1 MVHEFGLPWV
11 AGDIVGCGI
20 KLDGEAYSGED
31 KTRVRVF
38 FTVNG
43 QKVSDWIIILLH
55 NIKHIIFSNIDK
67 SM

>member
-43 QKVSDWIIILLH
+43 QKVSVWVLHESII
-55 NIKHIIFSNIDK
+55 
-67 SM
+67 